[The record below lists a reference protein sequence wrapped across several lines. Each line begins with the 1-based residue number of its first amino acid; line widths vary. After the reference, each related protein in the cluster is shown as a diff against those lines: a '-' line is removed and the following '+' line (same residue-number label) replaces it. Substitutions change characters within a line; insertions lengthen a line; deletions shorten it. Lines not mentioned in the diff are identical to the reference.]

1 MNQLSTSRND
11 IINTGRL
18 RRMLLA
24 IIALFFISIPSFAGP
39 IISIQIGR
47 PSRDCA
53 GFGFCRIVSTP
64 QGSVDPSA
72 IAAEGTL
79 TGRQLTLAFKEK
91 PHESADILPIDDPLQ
106 LDAETSRML
115 GARDLTI
122 LPGQYQVDY
131 TGNPNG
137 TVTVPVQ
144 RVGITINIE
153 IGRRS
158 RGCTGFGI
166 CSITIDPRS
175 LDNPARAI
183 ATAGGDVLTLDMP
196 ESSSGVREDVLT
208 IDEDI
213 VLDDATSRALG
224 SKRVTIPA
232 GTYQVDYTASPNGT
246 VNLPMQRFGFTVDIQ
261 IGRPSRNCTGVGICS
276 IKIGLG
282 SDATNADRTVPTIAT
297 LDSGK
302 LELAFQRELPE
313 TADLF
318 TIDQDF
324 QVDSAIARKFG
335 AGNLVIKHGAYQIS
349 RTSDGRQVVVVDVEQ
364 SGIVINIRFGRR
376 SRGCSGFGICSIKI
390 GFDGADPSERAIGTV
405 NGNTL
410 HIDFLTKPQGA
421 ESVLPID
428 EEITVDEATAAALG
442 KRGLMVLPG
451 QYPVDYSG
459 NPNGS
464 VNLDIR
470 SLGLTIDVHIGRR
483 SRDCQGLGICSIVIS
498 TNLASST
505 DRTIPTIATLHNGTL
520 NLLFTR
526 PLPEQGDVMTIDE
539 DIDLDP
545 QVAGA
550 LGSRSVTV
558 KKGTYQIIRDTQGH
572 QVVNL
577 DVARFGIG
585 VTIYIGRPVSNCTGS
600 GFCKITIS
608 LDLAARAIPAT
619 VIPTGNGTFDVQLLA
634 HSPEQD
640 STIHIDDALVLDSAT
655 AAALGVTTIVPGEY
669 PISYDSNA
677 NGNLHI
683 RGRSAGTNGVSIS
696 STATGAAIA
705 LPNPVGGTGSIRF
718 TVRKSGPVT
727 ATLTD
732 LNGREV
738 ARLLNGRTMEAGNGE
753 ANFNAATLPSGIYYF
768 SISTAGG
775 IETGSMIVNH

>member
-11 IINTGRL
+11 IINVGRL

-39 IISIQIGR
+39 IISIHIGR

-64 QGSVDPSA
+64 QGTVDPSA
-72 IAAEGTL
+72 ITAEGTL
-79 TGRQLTLAFKEK
+79 AGKQLTLAFREK
-91 PHESADILPIDDPLQ
+91 PHESSDILPIDNPLQ

-115 GARDLTI
+115 GARSLTI

-131 TGNPNG
+131 TANPNG

-144 RVGITINIE
+144 RVGITITIE
-153 IGRRS
+153 VGRKS

-166 CSITIDPRS
+166 CSITVGTS
-175 LDNPARAI
+175 ALDNPARAI
-183 ATAGGDVLTLDMP
+183 ATASGDVLTLDMP
-196 ESSSGVREDVLT
+196 ESSSGVKEDMLT

-232 GTYQVDYTASPNGT
+232 GTYPVDYTSSPNGT
-246 VNLPMQRFGFTVDIQ
+246 VNLPMQRFGFTVEVQ

-282 SDATNADRTVPTIAT
+282 IDATNADRTVPTIAS

-302 LELAFQRELPE
+302 MELAFQRELPE
-313 TADLF
+313 QSDLF
-318 TIDQDF
+318 TIDADF

-390 GFDGADPSERAIGTV
+390 GVDGTDATERAIGTV

-428 EEITVDEATAAALG
+428 EEITLDQATATALG
-442 KRGLMVLPG
+442 KRGLMVIPG
-451 QYPVDYSG
+451 QYRVDYSG

-464 VNLDIR
+464 VNLGIR
-470 SLGLTIDVHIGRR
+470 SLGITIDVNIGRR
-483 SRDCQGLGICSIVIS
+483 SRDCQGFGICGIVIS
-498 TNLASST
+498 ADLASST
-505 DRTIPTIATLHNGTL
+505 DRTIPTIGTLGNGTL

-526 PLPEQGDVMTIDE
+526 ELPEQGDVLTIDE
-539 DIDLDP
+539 DITLDP
-545 QVAGA
+545 QVAKS

-558 KKGTYQIIRDTQGH
+558 KKGSYQVIRDAQGH
-572 QVVNL
+572 QTVNV

-585 VTIYIGRPVSNCTGS
+585 VTIYIGRPATNCSGS
-600 GFCKITIS
+600 GFCKIVIS
-608 LDLAARAIPAT
+608 IDLAARAIPAT
-619 VIPTGNGTFDVQLLA
+619 VIPTGNGTFDVQLLDR
-634 HSPEQD
+634 SPEQD
-640 STIHIDDALVLDSAT
+640 STIHIDNALELDSAT
-655 AAALGVTTIVPGEY
+655 AAALGVTTILPGEY

-683 RGRSAGTNGVSIS
+683 RGRSAGTNGVA
-696 STATGAAIA
+696 TASAANGAAIA
-705 LPNPVGGTGSIRF
+705 LPNPVGGTGTIRF

-727 ATLTD
+727 VTLTD
-732 LNGREV
+732 ANGRQV

-753 ANFNAATLPSGIYYF
+753 VNFNAAGLPSGSYYF
-768 SISTAGG
+768 SISTA
-775 IETGSMIVNH
+775 